1 MTLIVDLLNLL
12 KIHIDGPQGHV
23 FEGGAIADIFL
34 GTGGDDYA
42 EGKGGLD
49 TLSGGAGI
57 DTLSYRSSN
66 AGVNVDLAPGFLGL
80 FITRRAAAMPAAI
93 SSRRISRTS
102 SAPIIMTRSRAPTAP
117 ISSPG
122 LPATILFTAGEAMTR

>member
-80 FITRRAAAMPAAI
+80 FITQASGGHASGDIVTADFENLI
-93 SSRRISRTS
+93 GSDYNDTL
-102 SAPIIMTRSRAPTAP
+102 RAPTAP